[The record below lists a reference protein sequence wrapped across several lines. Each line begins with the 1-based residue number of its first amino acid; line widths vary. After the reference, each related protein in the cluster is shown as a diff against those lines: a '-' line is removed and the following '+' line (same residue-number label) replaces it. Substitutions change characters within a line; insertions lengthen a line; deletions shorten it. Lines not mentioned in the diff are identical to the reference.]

1 MLAGNHGSFN
11 FLLYRWRSDSD
22 FPCALRD
29 SREPQKNTHRRK
41 HTQKKTHTERDE
53 MKTKQL
59 LKISAAPAGVF
70 GALVVFWTARPA
82 AAAQV
87 DYCRTDTS
95 GMRGCGYSTLEQCQ
109 AMASGRGSNCYEN
122 PFPEGASAKAS
133 SSKASSSAYAYQP
146 KHQASKGA
154 RKPVEH
160 Q

>member
-1 MLAGNHGSFN
+1 MHPRMLAGNHGSFN

-22 FPCALRD
+22 FPCAVRD
-29 SREPQKNTHRRK
+29 SREPH
-41 HTQKKTHTERDE
+41 KTHTERDE
-53 MKTKQL
+53 MKTNQF

-70 GALVVFWTARPA
+70 CALAFFSTATPA

-95 GMRGCGYSTLEQCQ
+95 GMRGCGYSSLEQCQ

-122 PFPEGASAKAS
+122 PFPEGASANAS

-146 KHQASKGA
+146 KHRASKGA

>member
-1 MLAGNHGSFN
+1 MQRRESAMHPLAGNHGSFN

-22 FPCALRD
+22 FPSAVRD
-29 SREPQKNTHRRK
+29 SREPH
-41 HTQKKTHTERDE
+41 KTYTERDE
-53 MKTKQL
+53 MKTNQF

-70 GALVVFWTARPA
+70 CALAFFSMATPA

-95 GMRGCGYSTLEQCQ
+95 GMRGCGYSSLEQCQ

-133 SSKASSSAYAYQP
+133 SSNASGAYAYQP
-146 KHQASKGA
+146 THKASKGA